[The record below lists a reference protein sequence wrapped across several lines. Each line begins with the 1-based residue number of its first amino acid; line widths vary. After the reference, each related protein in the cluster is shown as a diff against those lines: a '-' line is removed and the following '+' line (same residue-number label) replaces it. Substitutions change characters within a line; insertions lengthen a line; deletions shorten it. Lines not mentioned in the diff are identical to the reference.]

1 MIGSCE
7 RCSAQGVVEK
17 HHMILR
23 SRGGHRGPIAT
34 LCCPCHRGV
43 HEHSIEDWADWIL
56 RPGEKKKEGRID
68 F

>member
-1 MIGSCE
+1 
-7 RCSAQGVVEK
+7 
-17 HHMILR
+17 MILR
-23 SRGGHRGPIAT
+23 SRGGHDGPIAT